1 MKPAD
6 HLHQNILEN
15 MRDGVMALDFQG
27 RISLF
32 NPAAADILG
41 LDRDRVRGRTFAE
54 VFLALDDAAGEAND
68 EFNQVLLDAVFEKAV
83 GRRETVDFIRPGGT
97 RATLSLTS
105 SYLRDEED
113 EQARGVILVFSDITA
128 LKALQE
134 QDQEN
139 SRKLVRA
146 YTDLEESNARL
157 TQALKRG
164 HVVRI
169 VATLAVILFFVGLGV
184 VHFQGLT
191 PFKSLPGLTT
201 PEPAPDVAN
210 RQAHTVRTQPLTASI
225 SLSGRLQPV
234 EEIVVSA
241 PFDARILENHFI
253 FGQRV
258 REGDLLLTLDDSELR
273 VKLRE
278 ARGARIK
285 AAQRY
290 AELRDWDSGQEMAR
304 ARRSVERAEN
314 KLETDRRKLEESE
327 LLFSRGLIPANEL
340 DTAKQQLQSSN
351 TDLISSREDLAST
364 RNKANQD
371 NVMIARMELDNAE
384 MRLAELENQLAQARV
399 LAPASGVVVRP
410 TVEED
415 KKLSLDR
422 GARVTDGAA
431 LLALGDLSGLRVLTK
446 VDEVDIG
453 KLVPGQKVTARGD
466 AFPGLTLSG
475 LVAHISAQATGGS
488 GHQAPTFD
496 VQITIPELTPE
507 AEEMVRVGM
516 SADLEVLVH
525 DNPAALLLPLHLV
538 RPQHGR
544 SLVRVL
550 LDNDQVEER
559 EVQTGMTTLNAVE
572 ILSGLQAGDQLVE
585 W

>member
-1 MKPAD
+1 MNPAD

-27 RISLF
+27 RVTLF
-32 NPAAADILG
+32 NPAASDILG

-54 VFLALDDAAGEAND
+54 VFLCMDEAND
-68 EFNQVLLDAVFEKAV
+68 EFNQVVLDAVFEKAV
-83 GRRETVDFIRPGGT
+83 GRQETVDFMRPGGA

-105 SYLRDEED
+105 SYLRGEADD
-113 EQARGVILVFSDITA
+113 QARGVILVFSDITA
-128 LKALQE
+128 LKTLQE
-134 QDQEN
+134 QEREN
-139 SRKLVRA
+139 SRKLARA

-157 TQALKRG
+157 TQTLKRAQ
-164 HVVRI
+164 VVRI
-169 VATLAVILFFVGLGV
+169 LATLGVILFFVGLGV
-184 VHFQGLT
+184 VHFQGFT
-191 PFKSLPGLTT
+191 PLKSLPGLTT
-201 PEPAPDVAN
+201 PAPVSDGPT
-210 RQAHTVRTQPLTASI
+210 RQIHTVRTQPLTATI

-234 EEIVVSA
+234 EEIVVTA

-258 REGDLLLTLDDSELR
+258 RQGDLLLVLDVSELE

-278 ARGARIK
+278 ARGNRIK
-285 AAQRY
+285 AAQKY
-290 AELRDWDSGQEMAR
+290 AELRDWDDGQEMAR

-327 LLFSRGLIPANEL
+327 LLYSRGLIPANEL
-340 DTAKQQLQSSN
+340 DTAKQQLQSST

-364 RNKANQD
+364 RDKGNPD

-384 MRLAELENQLAQARV
+384 LRLAELEKQLAQARV

-415 KKLSLDR
+415 KKTSLDR
-422 GARVTDGAA
+422 GGRVTAGAA

-475 LVAHISAQATGGS
+475 LVAHISAQATGGT

-496 VQITIPELTPE
+496 VQITIPELSPE
-507 AEEMVRVGM
+507 AEEVIRVGM

-525 DNPAALLLPLHLV
+525 DNPSALLLPLHLV
-538 RPQHGR
+538 RPQHGQ

-550 LDNDQVEER
+550 LDNDQIEER

-572 ILSGLQAGDQLVE
+572 ILFGLHVEDRLVE

>member
-1 MKPAD
+1 MNSAD

-27 RISLF
+27 LVTLF

-54 VFLALDDAAGEAND
+54 VFLSMDEAND
-68 EFNQVLLDAVFEKAV
+68 EFNQVVLDAVFEKAV
-83 GRRETVDFIRPGGT
+83 GRQETVDFIRPGGA

-105 SYLRDEED
+105 SYLRGEED
-113 EQARGVILVFSDITA
+113 DQARGVILVFSDITA
-128 LKALQE
+128 LKTLQE
-134 QDQEN
+134 QEREN
-139 SRKLVRA
+139 SRKLTRA

-157 TQALKRG
+157 TQTLKRAQ
-164 HVVRI
+164 VVRI
-169 VATLAVILFFVGLGV
+169 LATLGVILFFVGLGV
-184 VHFQGLT
+184 VYFQGFT
-191 PFKSLPGLTT
+191 PLKSLPGLTA
-201 PEPAPDVAN
+201 PAPVSDAPT
-210 RQAHTVRTQPLTASI
+210 RQVHTVRTQPLTATI

-234 EEIVVSA
+234 EEIVVTA
-241 PFDARILENHFI
+241 PFDARIVENHFI

-258 REGDLLLTLDDSELR
+258 RQGDLLLKLDVSELE

-285 AAQRY
+285 AAQKY
-290 AELRDWDSGQEMAR
+290 AELRDWDDGQEMAR

-327 LLFSRGLIPANEL
+327 LLYSRGLIPANEL
-340 DTAKQQLQSSN
+340 DTAKQQVQAST

-364 RNKANQD
+364 RDKGNPD

-384 MRLAELENQLAQARV
+384 MRLAELESQMAQARV

-415 KKLSLDR
+415 KQTSLDR
-422 GARVTDGAA
+422 GARVTAGAA

-453 KLVPGQKVTARGD
+453 KLVIGQKVTARGD

-496 VQITIPELTPE
+496 VQITIPELIPE
-507 AEEMVRVGM
+507 AEEVVRVGM

-525 DNPAALLLPLHLV
+525 DNPAALLLPLRLV
-538 RPQHGR
+538 RAQRGQ

-572 ILSGLQAGDQLVE
+572 ILSGLHVEDRLVE

>member
-1 MKPAD
+1 MNPAD
-6 HLHQNILEN
+6 HLHLNILEN

-27 RISLF
+27 RITLF
-32 NPAAADILG
+32 NPAAAEILN
-41 LDRDRVRGRTFAE
+41 LDRDRVCDRTFAE
-54 VFLALDDAAGEAND
+54 VFMGMDEAND
-68 EFNQVLLDAVFEKAV
+68 EFNQVVLDAIFEKVV

-105 SYLRDEED
+105 SYLCGAVDD
-113 EQARGVILVFSDITA
+113 QARGVILVFSDITA
-128 LKALQE
+128 LKTLQE
-134 QDQEN
+134 QEREN
-139 SRKLVRA
+139 NRKLALA
-146 YTDLEESNARL
+146 YGDLEESNTRL
-157 TQALKRG
+157 TQALKRA

-169 VATLAVILFFVGLGV
+169 LATLAVILFFVSLGV
-184 VHFQGLT
+184 VHFQGFTAL
-191 PFKSLPGLTT
+191 KSLPGLTASASVSN
-201 PEPAPDVAN
+201 APT
-210 RQAHTVRTQPLTASI
+210 RQVHTVRTQPLTATI

-234 EEIVVSA
+234 EEIVVTA

-258 REGDLLLTLDDSELR
+258 RQGDLLLVLDASELE

-285 AAQRY
+285 AVQKY
-290 AELRDWDSGQEMAR
+290 AELRDWDSGQDMAR

-340 DTAKQQLQSSN
+340 DTTRQQVQSST
-351 TDLISSREDLAST
+351 TDLIASREDLAST
-364 RNKANQD
+364 RDKANSD
-371 NVMIARMELDNAE
+371 NVMIARMELENAE
-384 MRLAELENQLAQARV
+384 LRLAELENQMARARV

-422 GARVTDGAA
+422 GARVTAGAA

-453 KLVPGQKVTARGD
+453 KLIAGQKVTARGD

-496 VQITIPELTPE
+496 VQITIPELGPE
-507 AEEMVRVGM
+507 AEEVIRVGM

-538 RPQHGR
+538 RPQRGQ

-550 LDNDQVEER
+550 LDDDQIEER

-572 ILSGLQAGDQLVE
+572 ILAGLQVEDRLVG

>member
-1 MKPAD
+1 MNPAD

-27 RISLF
+27 QVTLF

-54 VFLALDDAAGEAND
+54 VFLSMDEAND
-68 EFNQVLLDAVFEKAV
+68 EFNQVVLDAVFEKAV
-83 GRRETVDFIRPGGT
+83 GRQETVDFIRPGGA

-105 SYLRDEED
+105 SYLRGEVDD
-113 EQARGVILVFSDITA
+113 QARGVILVFSDITA
-128 LKALQE
+128 LKTLQE
-134 QDQEN
+134 QEREN
-139 SRKLVRA
+139 SRKLARA
-146 YTDLEESNARL
+146 YTDLEDSNARL
-157 TQALKRG
+157 TQTLKRAQ
-164 HVVRI
+164 VVRI
-169 VATLAVILFFVGLGV
+169 LATLAVILFFVGLGV
-184 VHFQGLT
+184 VYFQGFT
-191 PFKSLPGLTT
+191 PLKSLPGLTS
-201 PEPAPDVAN
+201 PAQVSDAPT
-210 RQAHTVRTQPLTASI
+210 RQVHPVRTQPLTATI

-234 EEIVVSA
+234 EEIVVTA
-241 PFDARILENHFI
+241 PFDARIVENLFI

-258 REGDLLLTLDDSELR
+258 RQGDLLLVLDVSELE

-285 AAQRY
+285 AAQKY
-290 AELRDWDSGQEMAR
+290 AELRDWDDGQEMAR

-327 LLFSRGLIPANEL
+327 LLYSRGLIPANEL

-364 RNKANQD
+364 WDKGNPD
-371 NVMIARMELDNAE
+371 NLMIARMELDNAE

-422 GARVTDGAA
+422 GSRVTAGAA

-453 KLVPGQKVTARGD
+453 KLVVNQKVTARGD

-475 LVAHISAQATGGS
+475 QVAHISAQATGGS

-496 VQITIPELTPE
+496 VQITIPKLTPE

-538 RPQHGR
+538 RSQRGQ

-550 LDNDQVEER
+550 LGNDQIEER

-572 ILSGLQAGDQLVE
+572 ILSGLQVGERVVE

>member
-1 MKPAD
+1 MNPAD

-27 RISLF
+27 QVTLF

-54 VFLALDDAAGEAND
+54 VFLSMDEAND
-68 EFNQVLLDAVFEKAV
+68 EFNQVVLDAVFEKAV
-83 GRRETVDFIRPGGT
+83 GRQETVDFIRPGGA

-105 SYLRDEED
+105 SYLRGEGDD
-113 EQARGVILVFSDITA
+113 QARGVILVFSDITA
-128 LKALQE
+128 LKTLQE
-134 QDQEN
+134 QEREN
-139 SRKLVRA
+139 SRKLARA
-146 YTDLEESNARL
+146 YTDLEDSNARL
-157 TQALKRG
+157 TQTLKRAQ
-164 HVVRI
+164 VVRI
-169 VATLAVILFFVGLGV
+169 LATLAVILFFVGLGV
-184 VHFQGLT
+184 VYFQGFT
-191 PFKSLPGLTT
+191 PLKSLAGLTS
-201 PEPAPDVAN
+201 PAQVSDAPT
-210 RQAHTVRTQPLTASI
+210 RQVHPVRTQPLTATI

-234 EEIVVSA
+234 EEIVVTA
-241 PFDARILENHFI
+241 PFDARIVENLFI

-258 REGDLLLTLDDSELR
+258 RQGDLLLVLDVSELE

-285 AAQRY
+285 AAQKY
-290 AELRDWDSGQEMAR
+290 AELRDWDDGQEMAR

-327 LLFSRGLIPANEL
+327 LLYSRGLIPANEL

-364 RNKANQD
+364 WDKGNPD
-371 NVMIARMELDNAE
+371 NLMIARMELDNAE

-422 GARVTDGAA
+422 GSRVTAGAA

-453 KLVPGQKVTARGD
+453 KLVVNQKVTARGD

-475 LVAHISAQATGGS
+475 QVAHISAQATGGS

-496 VQITIPELTPE
+496 VQITIPKLTPE

-538 RPQHGR
+538 RSQRGQ

-550 LDNDQVEER
+550 LDNDQIEER

-572 ILSGLQAGDQLVE
+572 ILSGLQVGERVVE

>member
-1 MKPAD
+1 MNPAD

-27 RISLF
+27 QVTLF

-54 VFLALDDAAGEAND
+54 VFLSMDEAND
-68 EFNQVLLDAVFEKAV
+68 EFNQVVLDAVFEKAV
-83 GRRETVDFIRPGGT
+83 GRQETVDFIRPGGA

-105 SYLRDEED
+105 SYLRGEGDD
-113 EQARGVILVFSDITA
+113 QARGVILVFSDITA
-128 LKALQE
+128 LKTLQE
-134 QDQEN
+134 QEREN
-139 SRKLVRA
+139 SRKLARA
-146 YTDLEESNARL
+146 YTDLEDSNARL
-157 TQALKRG
+157 TQTLKRAQ
-164 HVVRI
+164 VVRI
-169 VATLAVILFFVGLGV
+169 LATLAVILFFVGLGV
-184 VHFQGLT
+184 VYFQGFT
-191 PFKSLPGLTT
+191 PLKSLPGLTS
-201 PEPAPDVAN
+201 PAQVSDAPT
-210 RQAHTVRTQPLTASI
+210 RQVHPVRTQPLTATI

-234 EEIVVSA
+234 EEIVVTA
-241 PFDARILENHFI
+241 PFDARIVENLFI

-258 REGDLLLTLDDSELR
+258 RQGDLLLVLDVSELE

-285 AAQRY
+285 AAQKY
-290 AELRDWDSGQEMAR
+290 AELRDWDDGQEMAR

-327 LLFSRGLIPANEL
+327 LLYSRGLIPANEL

-364 RNKANQD
+364 WDKGNPD
-371 NVMIARMELDNAE
+371 NLMIARMELDNAE

-422 GARVTDGAA
+422 GSRVTAGAA

-453 KLVPGQKVTARGD
+453 KLVVNQKVTARGD

-475 LVAHISAQATGGS
+475 QVAHISAQATGGS

-496 VQITIPELTPE
+496 VQITIPKLTPE

-538 RPQHGR
+538 RSQRGQ

-550 LDNDQVEER
+550 LDNDQIEER

-572 ILSGLQAGDQLVE
+572 ILSGLQVGERVVE

>member
-1 MKPAD
+1 MNPAD

-15 MRDGVMALDFQG
+15 MRDGVMALDLQG
-27 RISLF
+27 RITLF
-32 NPAAADILG
+32 NPAAADILN
-41 LDRDRVRGRTFAE
+41 LDRSRVRGRTFAE
-54 VFLALDDAAGEAND
+54 VFLSMDEAND
-68 EFNQVLLDAVFEKAV
+68 EFNQVVLDAVFEKAV
-83 GRRETVDFIRPGGT
+83 GRQETVDFIRPGGA

-105 SYLRDEED
+105 SYLRGEED
-113 EQARGVILVFSDITA
+113 DQARGVILVFSDITA
-128 LKALQE
+128 LKTLQE
-134 QDQEN
+134 QEREN
-139 SRKLVRA
+139 SRKLARA

-157 TQALKRG
+157 TQTLKRAQ
-164 HVVRI
+164 VVRI
-169 VATLAVILFFVGLGV
+169 LATLGVILFFVSLGV
-184 VHFQGLT
+184 VYFQGFT
-191 PFKSLPGLTT
+191 PLKSLSGLTA
-201 PEPAPDVAN
+201 PAPVSDAPPP
-210 RQAHTVRTQPLTASI
+210 QIHTVRTQPLTATI

-258 REGDLLLTLDDSELR
+258 RQGDLLLVLDVSELE

-278 ARGARIK
+278 ARGGRIK
-285 AAQRY
+285 AAQKF
-290 AELRDWDSGQEMAR
+290 AELRDWDNGQEMAR

-327 LLFSRGLIPANEL
+327 LLYSRGLIPANEL
-340 DTAKQQLQSSN
+340 DTAKQQVQSST
-351 TDLISSREDLAST
+351 TDLIASREDLAST
-364 RNKANQD
+364 RDKGNPD

-384 MRLAELENQLAQARV
+384 LRLTELENQMAQARV

-415 KKLSLDR
+415 KKTSLDR
-422 GARVTDGAA
+422 GARVTTGTA

-453 KLVPGQKVTARGD
+453 KLAVGQKVTARGD

-496 VQITIPELTPE
+496 VQITIPELNPE
-507 AEEMVRVGM
+507 AEEVIRVGM

-525 DNPAALLLPLHLV
+525 DNPAALLLPLRLV
-538 RPQHGR
+538 RTQRGQT
-544 SLVRVL
+544 LVRVL
-550 LDNDQVEER
+550 LDNDQIEER
-559 EVQTGMTTLNAVE
+559 EVQTGMTTLSAVE
-572 ILSGLQAGDQLVE
+572 ILSGLQVEDRLVD

>member
-1 MKPAD
+1 MTPPD

-32 NPAAADILG
+32 NHAAAEILA

-54 VFLALDDAAGEAND
+54 VFLCLDEAND
-68 EFNQVLLDAVFEKAV
+68 EFNQVVLDAIFEKAV
-83 GRRETVDFIRPGGT
+83 GRRETVDFVRSGGV
-97 RATLSLTS
+97 RVTLSLTS
-105 SYLRDEED
+105 SYLRGEED
-113 EQARGVILVFSDITA
+113 DQARGVILVFSDITI
-128 LKALQE
+128 LKTLQE
-134 QDQEN
+134 QEREN
-139 SRKLVRA
+139 NQKLARA
-146 YTDLEESNARL
+146 YADLEESNTRL
-157 TQALKRG
+157 TQALKRA

-169 VATLAVILFFVGLGV
+169 LATLAVILFFVGLGF
-184 VHFQGLT
+184 VHFQGLS
-191 PFKSLPGLTT
+191 PLKSLPGITT
-201 PEPAPDVAN
+201 SQAPIAEASVL
-210 RQAHTVRTQPLTASI
+210 QAHPVRTQPLSASI

-234 EEIVVSA
+234 EEIVVTA

-258 REGDLLLTLDDSELR
+258 RQGDLLLVLDAGELKA
-273 VKLRE
+273 KLRD

-285 AAQRY
+285 AAQKY
-290 AELRDWDSGQEMAR
+290 AELRDWDNGQEMAR

-340 DTAKQQLQSSN
+340 DTVRQQVQSST
-351 TDLISSREDLAST
+351 TDLEASREDLAST
-364 RNKANQD
+364 RDKANPD

-410 TVEED
+410 TVEDD
-415 KKLSLDR
+415 KKVSLDR
-422 GARVTDGAA
+422 GARVASGAA
-431 LLALGDLSGLRVLTK
+431 LLALGDLSGLRVLSK

-453 KLVPGQKVTARGD
+453 KLVVGQKVTARGD
-466 AFPGLTLSG
+466 AFPGVTLSG
-475 LVAHISAQATGGS
+475 VVSHISAQATGGS

-507 AEEMVRVGM
+507 ASEVVRVGM
-516 SADLEVLVH
+516 SADMEILVH
-525 DNPAALLLPLHLV
+525 DNPEALLVPLHLV
-538 RPQHGR
+538 RTQRGQA
-544 SLVRVL
+544 LVRVL
-550 LDNDQVEER
+550 LDNDQIEER
-559 EVQTGMTTLNAVE
+559 QVQTGMTTLNAVE
-572 ILSGLQAGDQLVE
+572 ILSGIQAGDQLAG

>member
-6 HLHQNILEN
+6 HMHQNILEN

-27 RISLF
+27 RITLF
-32 NPAAADILG
+32 NPAAADILS
-41 LDRDRVRGRTFAE
+41 LDRNQVRGRTFAE
-54 VFLALDDAAGEAND
+54 IFLSMDEAND
-68 EFNQVLLDAVFEKAV
+68 EFNQIVLDAVFEKTV
-83 GRRETVDFIRPGGT
+83 GRRETVDFIRPGGV
-97 RATLSLTS
+97 RATLTLTS
-105 SYLRDEED
+105 SYLRGEDD
-113 EQARGVILVFSDITA
+113 EQTRGVILVFSDITA

-134 QDQEN
+134 QEQEN

-169 VATLAVILFFVGLGV
+169 VATLAVILFFVGLGI
-184 VHFQGLT
+184 VHLQGLT
-191 PFKSLPGLTT
+191 PFKSLPGLTPT
-201 PEPAPDVAN
+201 APAPDAVN
-210 RQAHTVRTQPLTASI
+210 REVHTVRTQPLTAGI

-241 PFDARILENHFI
+241 PFDARIQENHFI

-258 REGDLLLTLDDSELR
+258 RQGDLLLVLDDSELR

-278 ARGARIK
+278 ARSARIK
-285 AAQRY
+285 AAQKY

-340 DTAKQQLQSSN
+340 DTAKQQLQSSH

-364 RNKANQD
+364 RDKANQD

-384 MRLAELENQLAQARV
+384 MRLAELEHQLTQARV

-410 TVEED
+410 TVEEN

-422 GARVTDGAA
+422 GARVTAGDA

-453 KLVPGQKVTARGD
+453 KLVVDQKVTARGD

-475 LVAHISAQATGGS
+475 QVAHISAQAIGGS
-488 GHQAPTFD
+488 GNQAPTFD

-525 DNPAALLLPLHLV
+525 DNPAALLIPLHLV

-544 SLVRVL
+544 ALVRVL
-550 LDNDQVEER
+550 LDNDQIEER

-572 ILSGLQAGDQLVE
+572 ILSGLQVGDQLVE